1 MMKLPET
8 GITAVMLV
16 LFSFLVGAQDKPS
29 HEVPPYLNSK
39 LPVQQRVEDLLK
51 RMTLEEK
58 VGQLN
63 QYVAPQYAAASAPE
77 AVSSRLQVLLKNGL
91 VGSFLFVQDAKEAN
105 ELQKI
110 AENTR
115 LKIPL
120 IFGIDAVHGLCPVRG
135 TTIFPSPIG
144 MASTWDPTLIQ
155 QVAAITAR
163 ETRATGMHWTFAP
176 ILDVAR
182 DPRWGRTA
190 ETLGEDPFLV
200 SELGRAMV
208 KGFQG
213 DDLSSPES
221 VLACA
226 KHFGAHSQPLGG
238 RNTAPVDI
246 SERTLHTVFLPPF
259 QAAIE
264 AGAASVMAAYHDLN
278 GVPCHASEQLL
289 THVLRAEWGFKG
301 FVVSDWGGIEMLV
314 DPHHVAGSHT
324 EAVRQA
330 LVAGIDMHME
340 GDGFTEPVLDLV
352 RRGIIP
358 ETRIDQSVSRIL
370 TAKFCLGLFENR
382 IVDLQTVPRILANEE
397 HRAKDLEVARKSI
410 VLLRNEKALLPL
422 KKNLKSI
429 LVTGPMANNNA
440 LLGDWTAPQP
450 PGHVTK
456 ILGGIQAKVHAQ
468 TQVQYVDCGDVW
480 NITPQRIQQA
490 VQAAKLSDVAI
501 VVVGENETRYDEQGN
516 FNRERKERTGGEGV
530 DRADLNLVGAQLD
543 LVKAV
548 YATGTPTVVVL
559 INGRPQSIA
568 WIAENVPAIL
578 EAWEPGMEG
587 GKAVADI
594 LFGDTNP
601 SGKLPISIPR
611 SVGQL
616 PVWYNHQPSA
626 EGDYRFMSSRPL
638 YSFGYGLSYTQFEY
652 NNLKIPEKIAPGEA
666 IDVSV
671 EIRNAGSRSGDE
683 VAMLFIHDLVSSIVA
698 PVKELKAFTRITLK
712 AGETQTV
719 HFRLAFDELAL
730 YDRSMKKVVEPGK
743 FAVMVGN
750 LSKEFEVP
758 SQR

>member
-1 MMKLPET
+1 
-8 GITAVMLV
+8 
-16 LFSFLVGAQDKPS
+16 
-29 HEVPPYLNSK
+29 
-39 LPVQQRVEDLLK
+39 
-51 RMTLEEK
+51 
-58 VGQLN
+58 
-63 QYVAPQYAAASAPE
+63 
-77 AVSSRLQVLLKNGL
+77 
-91 VGSFLFVQDAKEAN
+91 
-105 ELQKI
+105 
-110 AENTR
+110 
-115 LKIPL
+115 
-120 IFGIDAVHGLCPVRG
+120 
-135 TTIFPSPIG
+135 
-144 MASTWDPTLIQ
+144 
-155 QVAAITAR
+155 
-163 ETRATGMHWTFAP
+163 
-176 ILDVAR
+176 
-182 DPRWGRTA
+182 
-190 ETLGEDPFLV
+190 
-200 SELGRAMV
+200 
-208 KGFQG
+208 
-213 DDLSSPES
+213 
-221 VLACA
+221 
-226 KHFGAHSQPLGG
+226 
-238 RNTAPVDI
+238 
-246 SERTLHTVFLPPF
+246 
-259 QAAIE
+259 
-264 AGAASVMAAYHDLN
+264 
-278 GVPCHASEQLL
+278 
-289 THVLRAEWGFKG
+289 
-301 FVVSDWGGIEMLV
+301 
-314 DPHHVAGSHT
+314 
-324 EAVRQA
+324 
-330 LVAGIDMHME
+330 
-340 GDGFTEPVLDLV
+340 
-352 RRGIIP
+352 
-358 ETRIDQSVSRIL
+358 
-370 TAKFCLGLFENR
+370 
-382 IVDLQTVPRILANEE
+382 
-397 HRAKDLEVARKSI
+397 
-410 VLLRNEKALLPL
+410 
-422 KKNLKSI
+422 
-429 LVTGPMANNNA
+429 MANNNA